1 MALVGPFAAEC
12 LALAFVLPRFL
23 IHLLFVG
30 RDLGDDVPVDAGMA
44 ALAIFH
50 LLFFGGEEGR
60 ASDIVRAA
68 LAATA
73 AACRRPRQNR
83 WTPPELGEP
92 GAGSRHFSFV
102 SSNIPIV
109 DRSVVAAATGAER
122 LWRGVVQ
129 SVTW

>member
-1 MALVGPFAAEC
+1 MASIMAIVSWDSLTSSLAVTAA
-12 LALAFVLPRFL
+12 
-23 IHLLFVG
+23 
-30 RDLGDDVPVDAGMA
+30 A
-44 ALAIFH
+44 AAASTAAAAS
-50 LLFFGGEEGR
+50 FFCCSLGGEEWR
-60 ASDIVRAA
+60 ASDNVRAA
-68 LAATA
+68 LAAAA
-73 AACRRPRQNR
+73 AACRRPRQDR

-102 SSNIPIV
+102 SSNIPIA